1 MNMTKF
7 VIITGGVLSGLG
19 KGIVS
24 SSLGKLL
31 IDQGVSVSTIK
42 IDPYLNCDAK
52 HMDADEHGEIFVLKD
67 GTEVD
72 QDFGNYERFL
82 NIELTGENNITTGK
96 VYKKVID
103 RERSGGYQGKT
114 VQIIPHVTNEIKRRI
129 WDVADD
135 TEADV
140 ILIEIGGTVGDIE
153 GMPFL
158 EAIRQLHMELNDGK
172 CDSTL
177 IHTTL
182 VPVLDVVGEQKTK
195 PTQHSVK
202 KLREIG
208 LKADVIVGRS
218 KNELE
223 ESTKDKIALFCEVPK
238 KSVISS
244 PDVDT
249 VYKIPLVL
257 RKEGLAERVKEIL
270 ELDEVIKEKDGK
282 NMNGYESMD
291 EWEKFIQRFENPK
304 KEVDVGLVGNHG
316 NFEDIHASCEE
327 ALNNCR
333 GKTRVKTNIRYI
345 DPTSHDACIKE
356 KLKELD
362 GVLVPGTK
370 NKGAAETKIQIL
382 RYARKNSMPTL
393 TISQGYHLAVAEFA
407 RDVLG
412 YEDAN
417 SPLYDKDTPHP
428 IASTLNPK
436 RTLGEHEIQLKEGS
450 MAHDIYGSKK
460 IKERH
465 RHLYE
470 VNLDYK
476 EELEEEGLIFS
487 AFSVGEDRLEMLE
500 LENHPFYLGCQ
511 YLPQFRSSPMSPAPV
526 FLAFVEAMVERKG
539 N

>member
-1 MNMTKF
+1 MTKF

-31 IDQGVSVSTIK
+31 KSKGISVSSVK

-52 HMDADEHGEIFVLKD
+52 NMDPDEHGEIFVLKD

-82 NIELTGENNITTGK
+82 DTELTGENNITTGK
-96 VYKKVID
+96 VYNRVIN
-103 RERSGGYQGKT
+103 RERSGEYQGKT
-114 VQIIPHVTNEIKRRI
+114 VQIIPHITNEIKRRI
-129 WDVADD
+129 WEVADD

-140 ILIEIGGTVGDIE
+140 VLIEIGGTVGDIE

-158 EAIRQLHMELNDGK
+158 EAIRQFHMELNEDG
-172 CDSTL
+172 CDSIL

-208 LKADVIVGRS
+208 LKADMIVGRS

-223 ESTKDKIALFCEVPK
+223 KATKKKIALFCEVPENA
-238 KSVISS
+238 VISS

-249 VYKIPLVL
+249 VYKVPLIL
-257 RKEGLAERVKEIL
+257 KEEGLGERVVENLNLDEIIEEKE
-270 ELDEVIKEKDGK
+270 ELDVKDNHK
-282 NMNGYESMD
+282 ME
-291 EWEKFIQRFENPK
+291 EWEKFIQRFENPER
-304 KEVDVGLVGNHG
+304 EVNVGLVGDHG

-333 GKTRVKTNIRYI
+333 GKTRTKINIQYI
-345 DPTSHDACIKE
+345 DPSGHDACIKE
-356 KLKELD
+356 ELKGLD
-362 GVLVPGTK
+362 GVIIPGG
-370 NKGAAETKIQIL
+370 KGGAETKIQIL

-412 YEDAN
+412 YEEAH
-417 SPLYDKDTPHP
+417 SPMYNRDTPHP
-428 IASTLNPK
+428 ITYTLNPK
-436 RTLGEHEIQLKEGS
+436 RIMGESKIQIKEGT
-450 MAHDIYGSKK
+450 MAHDIYGSEE

-465 RHLYE
+465 KHLYE
-470 VNLDYK
+470 VNLEYK
-476 EELEEEGLIFS
+476 EELEEEDLIFS
-487 AFSVGEDRLEMLE
+487 AFSENGEKLEMLE
-500 LENHPFYLGCQ
+500 LNDHPFYVGCQ
-511 YLPQFRSSPMSPAPV
+511 FHPQFRSRPMNPAPV
-526 FLAFVEAMVERKG
+526 FLAFVRSMLKRKE